1 MRQPLLMSRLQS
13 WKAFLAPKL
22 RRVAELFVSQGIALA
37 GNLLYGFLCVRLLPI
52 PDYAKYSV
60 VFSVLAALTLLMDI
74 GFSGALLP
82 LIGERIDDLDLI
94 ADYVASLRQL
104 AHWLF
109 LLVAPLTI
117 VFFPLLV
124 HHQHWSWQVVAGMIA
139 ILLVA
144 SWCAR
149 VVGAY
154 GAVLI
159 VRRDRGAWYRAQL
172 VSSLGGL
179 VLLGVAWALHCLNA
193 LSAILINVAGIVYI
207 SLAYYYRA
215 RRLLKTPGRASERK
229 RKEIVHL
236 ALPNAPS
243 AIFYVLQGQVSLFMI
258 TLFGHTSGVASVGA
272 VTRLS
277 QIFAL
282 SAPMNLLLIEPYFA
296 RLPKANL
303 KRNYLLA
310 VAVLTAIGGSVV
322 LLAAL
327 FPKLFLWVLGPKY
340 AGLHFE
346 LLLVMIASSL
356 AYVGGAMAVIHSARK
371 FVYWWNNTA
380 RIVATILVLA
390 IFIWKVDLSSAR
402 GTLMLS
408 VATTAAAVAITILTG
423 IYGFARGPREFKKH
437 DSQLPAFNATAD

>member
-1 MRQPLLMSRLQS
+1 MSRLQS

-159 VRRDRGAWYRAQL
+159 VRRDRGSWYRAQI

-179 VLLGVAWALHCLNA
+179 ALLGAFWAIHRLNA

-215 RRLLKTPGRASERK
+215 RRLLKTPGRPSERK

-236 ALPNAPS
+236 ALPNVPD
-243 AIFYVLQGQVSLFMI
+243 AIFYVLQGQVSLVLI
-258 TLFGHTSGVASVGA
+258 TAFGYASGVASVGA
-272 VTRLS
+272 LTRLS
-277 QIFAL
+277 QIYAL
-282 SAPMNLLLIEPYFA
+282 ATPMNILLVEPYFA

-303 KRNYLLA
+303 KRDYLLA
-310 VAVLTAIGGSVV
+310 LAVLTAIGGSVV

-340 AGLHFE
+340 AGLRFE
-346 LLLVMIASSL
+346 VLLVIIASSCRYIS
-356 AYVGGAMAVIHSARK
+356 ATMWIIHNARK
-371 FVYWWNNTA
+371 FVYWWRTWA
-380 RIVATILVLA
+380 WITSMIIVTA
-390 IFIWKVDLSSAR
+390 IFLWKADLSTVS
-402 GTLMLS
+402 GVLMLS
-408 VATTAAAVAITILTG
+408 VATAAAGLALTITTG
-423 IYGFARGPREFKKH
+423 IYGFVRGPRELKKNPFR
-437 DSQLPAFNATAD
+437 LLLTR